1 MKVFLTGTEYLQNM
15 NCEMWTRIHN
25 ITRLYAEILVRNY
38 HGFDQLALLFLNFLE
53 YPKVTVF
60 ETGNRLSLG
69 YSIIMDFVLC
79 SLKGNSGA
87 GGHCWT
93 A

>member
-1 MKVFLTGTEYLQNM
+1 MKVFLSVTGKRQKM
-15 NCEMWTRIHN
+15 NREMWTRIHN
-25 ITRLYAEILVRNY
+25 ITRFDAEILVGNY

-53 YPKVTVF
+53 YPKVTFF
-60 ETGNRLSLG
+60 ETGSRLSFG
-69 YSIIMDFVLC
+69 YSIIMDFVPC